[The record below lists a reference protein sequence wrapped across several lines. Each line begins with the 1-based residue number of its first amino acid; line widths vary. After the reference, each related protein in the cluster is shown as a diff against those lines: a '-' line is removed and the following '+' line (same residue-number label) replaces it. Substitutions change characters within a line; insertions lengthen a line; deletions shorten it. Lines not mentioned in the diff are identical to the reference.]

1 METPIKFHR
10 STLAVVVSALIAGHA
25 VADEDVTQLET
36 MTVLGETYRNT
47 ATKTSLEPE
56 ETPQAITIITKDE
69 MDLRGVSTVS
79 EALRYSSG
87 VNTELRGGAVTRLD
101 LFNIRG
107 FINYTNFYDGLP
119 LLFNGWNLQPQ
130 IDAAAVE
137 QVEVFKGPT
146 SVLYG
151 NIPPGGMVNIIAK
164 TPQSEPAN
172 TVSVSTGTNSL
183 KEVNFDTTGQIGDS
197 NVNYRIVGMAKQR
210 DGQAETS
217 EDERYLIAPSFDWQA
232 TDNTLVNVNVY
243 YQNDPSAG
251 IYTTVPAA
259 GSVLDNPLGSLS
271 PDTYLGDKNWN
282 TYEREV
288 LMVGYK
294 ILHDFNNN
302 WQFLQNARYMTA
314 DSYQENTYNSPLAAD
329 NRTIGRNAYLTDE
342 DSTSFVIDNQLS
354 GYVAHGNF
362 EHNLLLGLDYQ
373 YLDSDVKYKDTLGYS
388 LTQDIFNPNHNQI
401 DRDALKFAYQQ
412 ALDIKTKQL
421 GVYFQDQLRY
431 NNLVMIAGLRW
442 DKYES
447 DTNTVS
453 DYLGTVTPS
462 KEKLDENNVSF
473 RVGALYELDFGLSP
487 YLTYSESF
495 EPIAGADASGKAFD
509 PSTGH
514 QWELGFKYAPL
525 GGDVSGN
532 LALFHITKKNAI
544 LTDPN
549 NPYAPQYQA
558 GEVVSQGA
566 ELEAKW
572 QATPQ
577 ADLTL
582 NYTYINMEIKE
593 DSYYHQEGKTPV
605 WVPEQTTSLWANYYY
620 EGTLT
625 GLRTSAGVRYVG
637 KTEMDAQNS
646 DQVPD
651 YTLVDLAASYDLSAA
666 SQSLDGASV
675 TLSASNIFDEEY
687 YSCYDKNNCWFG
699 AERSIE
705 AKLEYKF

>member
-232 TDNTLVNVNVY
+232 TDKTLVNVNVY

-271 PDTYLGDKNWN
+271 PDTYLGDRNWN

-288 LMVGYK
+288 LMIGYK

-329 NRTIGRNAYLTDE
+329 NRTVGRNAYLTDE

-605 WVPEQTTSLWANYYY
+605 WVPEQTASLWANYYY

-625 GLRTSAGVRYVG
+625 GLRTSAGARYVG

>member
-69 MDLRGVSTVS
+69 IDLRGVSTVS

-288 LMVGYK
+288 LMIGYK

-605 WVPEQTTSLWANYYY
+605 WVPEQTASLWANYYY
-620 EGTLT
+620 ESTLT

>member
-164 TPQSEPAN
+164 TPQSEPTN

-288 LMVGYK
+288 LMIGYK

-373 YLDSDVKYKDTLGYS
+373 YLDSDVKYKDTLAYS

-605 WVPEQTTSLWANYYY
+605 WVPEQTASLWANYYY

-675 TLSASNIFDEEY
+675 TLSASNIFYEEY

>member
-25 VADEDVTQLET
+25 FADEDVTQLET

-605 WVPEQTTSLWANYYY
+605 WVPEQTASLWANYYY

-625 GLRTSAGVRYVG
+625 GLRTSAGIRYVG

-651 YTLVDLAASYDLSAA
+651 YTLADLAASYDLSAA

>member
-232 TDNTLVNVNVY
+232 TDKTLVNVNVY

-288 LMVGYK
+288 LMIGYK

-354 GYVAHGNF
+354 GYVAHDNF

-605 WVPEQTTSLWANYYY
+605 WVPEQTASLWANYYY

>member
-259 GSVLDNPLGSLS
+259 GSALDNPLGSLS

-401 DRDALKFAYQQ
+401 DRDTLKFAYQQ

-605 WVPEQTTSLWANYYY
+605 WVPEQTASLWANYYY

>member
-36 MTVLGETYRNT
+36 MTVLGKTYRNT

-251 IYTTVPAA
+251 IYTTVPVA

-288 LMVGYK
+288 LMIGYK

-605 WVPEQTTSLWANYYY
+605 WVPEQTASLWANYYY

>member
-288 LMVGYK
+288 LMIGYK

-388 LTQDIFNPNHNQI
+388 LTQDIFNPNHNRI

-605 WVPEQTTSLWANYYY
+605 WVPEQTASLWANYYY

>member
-25 VADEDVTQLET
+25 VADEGVTQLET

-210 DGQAETS
+210 DGQAKTS

-288 LMVGYK
+288 LMIGYK

-605 WVPEQTTSLWANYYY
+605 WVPEQTASLWANYYY

>member
-164 TPQSEPAN
+164 TPQSEPTN

-288 LMVGYK
+288 LMIGYK

-431 NNLVMIAGLRW
+431 KNLVMIAGLRW

-605 WVPEQTTSLWANYYY
+605 WVPEQTASLWANYYY

>member
-288 LMVGYK
+288 LMISYK

-605 WVPEQTTSLWANYYY
+605 WVPEQTASLWANYYY

>member
-232 TDNTLVNVNVY
+232 TDNTLVNINVY

-288 LMVGYK
+288 LMIGYK

-431 NNLVMIAGLRW
+431 KNLVMIAGLRW

-605 WVPEQTTSLWANYYY
+605 WVPEQTASLWANYYY

>member
-130 IDAAAVE
+130 IDATAVE

-232 TDNTLVNVNVY
+232 TDKTLVNVNVY

-288 LMVGYK
+288 LMIGYK

-525 GGDVSGN
+525 GVDVSGN

-544 LTDPN
+544 LTVPN

-605 WVPEQTTSLWANYYY
+605 WVPEQTASLWANYYY

>member
-164 TPQSEPAN
+164 TPQSEPGS

-288 LMVGYK
+288 LMIGYK

-401 DRDALKFAYQQ
+401 DRGALKFAYQQ

-605 WVPEQTTSLWANYYY
+605 WVPEQTASLWANYYY

>member
-288 LMVGYK
+288 LMIGYK
-294 ILHDFNNN
+294 ILHDFNN

-605 WVPEQTTSLWANYYY
+605 WVPEQTASLWANYYY

>member
-183 KEVNFDTTGQIGDS
+183 KEVNFDTTGQIGGS

-232 TDNTLVNVNVY
+232 TDNTLINVNVY

-288 LMVGYK
+288 LMIGYK

-431 NNLVMIAGLRW
+431 NNLVMITGLRW

-605 WVPEQTTSLWANYYY
+605 WVPEQTASLWANYYY

>member
-130 IDAAAVE
+130 IDVAAIE

-164 TPQSEPAN
+164 TPQSDPAN

-314 DSYQENTYNSPLAAD
+314 DSYQENTYNNPLAAD

-462 KEKLDENNVSF
+462 KEKLDENNISF

-582 NYTYINMEIKE
+582 NYTYIDMEIKE

-605 WVPEQTTSLWANYYY
+605 WVPEQTASLWANYYY
-620 EGTLT
+620 EGTLA

-651 YTLVDLAASYDLSAA
+651 YTLFDLAASYDLSAA

-705 AKLEYKF
+705 ANLEYKF

>member
-47 ATKTSLEPE
+47 ATKMSLEPE

-197 NVNYRIVGMAKQR
+197 NVNYRIVGLAKQR

-288 LMVGYK
+288 LMIGYK

-314 DSYQENTYNSPLAAD
+314 DSYQENTYNSPLVAD
-329 NRTIGRNAYLTDE
+329 NRTISRNAYLTDE

-605 WVPEQTTSLWANYYY
+605 WVPEQTASLWANYYY

>member
-288 LMVGYK
+288 LMIGYK

-462 KEKLDENNVSF
+462 KEKLDEKNVSF

-605 WVPEQTTSLWANYYY
+605 WVPEQTASLWANYYY

-651 YTLVDLAASYDLSAA
+651 STLVDLAASYDLSAA

>member
-47 ATKTSLEPE
+47 ATKTSLDPE

-69 MDLRGVSTVS
+69 MNLRGVSTVS

-314 DSYQENTYNSPLAAD
+314 DSYQENTYNNPLAAD

-342 DSTSFVIDNQLS
+342 ESTSFVIDNQLS

-431 NNLVMIAGLRW
+431 RNLVMIAGLRW

-462 KEKLDENNVSF
+462 KEKLDENNISF

-582 NYTYINMEIKE
+582 NYTYIDMEIKE

-605 WVPEQTTSLWANYYY
+605 WVPEQTASLWANYYY
-620 EGTLT
+620 EGTLA

-651 YTLVDLAASYDLSAA
+651 YTLFDLAASYDLSAA

>member
-197 NVNYRIVGMAKQR
+197 NVNYRIVGMAEQR

-288 LMVGYK
+288 LMIGYK

-605 WVPEQTTSLWANYYY
+605 WVPEQTASLWANYYY

-666 SQSLDGASV
+666 SQSLDGASL
-675 TLSASNIFDEEY
+675 TLSASNIFNEEY

>member
-232 TDNTLVNVNVY
+232 TDDTLVNVNVY

-605 WVPEQTTSLWANYYY
+605 WIPEQTASLWANYYY

>member
-232 TDNTLVNVNVY
+232 TDNTLVNINVY

-401 DRDALKFAYQQ
+401 DRDALKLAYQQ

-605 WVPEQTTSLWANYYY
+605 WVPEQTASLWANYYY

>member
-288 LMVGYK
+288 LMIGYK

-605 WVPEQTTSLWANYYY
+605 WVPEQTASLWANYYY

-651 YTLVDLAASYDLSAA
+651 YALVDLAASYDLSAA

>member
-47 ATKTSLEPE
+47 ATKTSLDPE

-183 KEVNFDTTGQIGDS
+183 KELSFDTTGQIGDS
-197 NVNYRIVGMAKQR
+197 NVNYRIVGLAKQR

-329 NRTIGRNAYLTDE
+329 YRTIGRNAYLTDE

-362 EHNLLLGLDYQ
+362 EHNLLFGLDYQ

-401 DRDALKFAYQQ
+401 DRNALKFAYQQ

-442 DKYES
+442 DTYES

-462 KEKLDENNVSF
+462 KEKLDENNISF

-593 DSYYHQEGKTPV
+593 DNYYHQEGKTPV
-605 WVPEQTTSLWANYYY
+605 WVPEQTASLWANYYY

-675 TLSASNIFDEEY
+675 TVSASNIFDEEY